1 MMTMAALQNE
11 IDLFERE
18 HGVRPFAI
26 RLSKRDFDRYKS
38 LLFEQ
43 ARWAPC
49 GWSAFPA
56 KYFFNGIE
64 VVCAGVGTWVHAVPE

>member
-1 MMTMAALQNE
+1 MMTMSGLQNE

-18 HGVRPFAI
+18 HGTRPFAI

-43 ARWAPC
+43 AWWAPA
-49 GWSAFPA
+49 SEPFLSQ

-64 VVCAGVGTWVHAVPE
+64 VVCAGVGTWVYAVPE

>member
-1 MMTMAALQNE
+1 MTMSGLQRE
-11 IDLFERE
+11 IDLFEQA

-26 RLSKRDFDRYKS
+26 RLSKRDFKKYKD
-38 LLFEQ
+38 LLFGQ
-43 ARWAPC
+43 ARWAPA
-49 GWSAFPA
+49 SEPFLSQ